1 MGVYSDRLK
10 RGVLGTGQAR
20 KGGGGLRHGSCQK
33 GGSYARVRLEKKGGG
48 VLGTGQVK
56 KGGGVFT
63 AARTCIGHICECRPP
78 GRGPS

>member
-20 KGGGGLRHGSCQK
+20 KGGGGVLGTGHVKKGGLTHGS
-33 GGSYARVRLEKKGGG
+33 GSKKGGG
-48 VLGTGQVK
+48 VLCTGQVK
-56 KGGGVFT
+56 KGGVFT

-78 GRGPS
+78 GRGQS